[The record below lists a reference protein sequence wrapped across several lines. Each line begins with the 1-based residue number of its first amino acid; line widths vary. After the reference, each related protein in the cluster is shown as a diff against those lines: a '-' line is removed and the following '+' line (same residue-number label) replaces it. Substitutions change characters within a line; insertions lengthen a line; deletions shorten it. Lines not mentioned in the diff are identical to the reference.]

1 MPIGRGVR
9 ARKYKAHYAT
19 NVNGGNITINP
30 CTTSPVTHHRLR
42 PISVDMAALASDE
55 ENTSEYSHPPSSEH
69 STLESNPDIPICLKT
84 LNHAAPSDADDSSLS
99 SSSDSD
105 LAASDSEEDLPQKS
119 SLNQRI
125 KALNNNSMTTITTE
139 PKIPIQGIA

>member
-9 ARKYKAHYAT
+9 ARKYKAHHAT

-30 CTTSPVTHHRLR
+30 SLTSPATHHRLR

-84 LNHAAPSDADDSSLS
+84 LNQLHADDSSLS
-99 SSSDSD
+99 SSSTD
-105 LAASDSEEDLPQKS
+105 SDSEVDQPS
-119 SLNQRI
+119 SHSIRN
-125 KALNNNSMTTITTE
+125 KATKMNNNSMNMIATKTTE
-139 PKIPIQGIA
+139 PKIAIQGIA